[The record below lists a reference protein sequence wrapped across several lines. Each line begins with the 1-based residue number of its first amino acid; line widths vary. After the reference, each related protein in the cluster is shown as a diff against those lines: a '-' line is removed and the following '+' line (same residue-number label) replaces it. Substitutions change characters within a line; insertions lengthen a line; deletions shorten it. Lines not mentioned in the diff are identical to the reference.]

1 MAETA
6 ASVQAINPGITDLSE
21 LLTPSKTAS
30 IEFSGF
36 PDFVIELTYLSRDEM
51 LKLRKKA
58 VSMKINRRTRQP
70 EEELNEEIFLKEY
83 IKAVIKNWSGLKMRY
98 LSQLLP
104 IDDSKVTNQDAELP
118 FSLDNAELLMQ
129 NSSDFDTWIT
139 ETVGDL
145 ANFTKTN

>member
-6 ASVQAINPGITDLSE
+6 ASVQPISPGITDLSE
-21 LLTPSKTAS
+21 LLTSSKTAS
-30 IEFSGF
+30 VEFPGF
-36 PDFVIELTYLSRDEM
+36 PDFVVELTYLSRDEM

-83 IKAVIKNWSGLKMRY
+83 IKAVVKNWTGLKLSY

-104 IDDSKVTNQDAELP
+104 IDDSKVTDENAELP

-129 NSSDFDTWIT
+129 NSGDFDTWIT

-145 ANFTKTN
+145 ANFTKSS